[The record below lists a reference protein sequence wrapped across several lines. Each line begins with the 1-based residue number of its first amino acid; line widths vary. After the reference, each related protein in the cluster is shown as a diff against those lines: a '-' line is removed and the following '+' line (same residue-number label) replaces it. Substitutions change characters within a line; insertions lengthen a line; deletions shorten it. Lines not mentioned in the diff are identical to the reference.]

1 MVKITDNT
9 MIARLLKQRIFLT
22 RVYQNIKQ
30 KMYNG
35 KTYKSCRSLLNE
47 IFSFMLLVE
56 DNEGLMNEALDTLQ
70 ELKDRLRQNKPQEQ
84 GFPLLKN
91 ENIKFAN
98 KKRQKGQNITLKS
111 PSYRTE
117 NVNIFSENLL
127 A

>member
-70 ELKDRLRQNKPQEQ
+70 ELKDRLRQNKPQE
-84 GFPLLKN
+84 
-91 ENIKFAN
+91 
-98 KKRQKGQNITLKS
+98 
-111 PSYRTE
+111 
-117 NVNIFSENLL
+117 
-127 A
+127 